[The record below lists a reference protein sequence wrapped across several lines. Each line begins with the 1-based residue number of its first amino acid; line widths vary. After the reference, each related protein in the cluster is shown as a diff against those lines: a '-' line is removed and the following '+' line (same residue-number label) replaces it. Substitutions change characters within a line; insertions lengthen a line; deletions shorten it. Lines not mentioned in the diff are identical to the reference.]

1 MPSEQRHADFEDT
14 YRENMA
20 AVAPIENEEM
30 RRIMGGSATRG
41 HVLGLPMDERADAFA
56 AFCGSRGAT
65 VAQAAEALGFTL
77 STVKTHARKAMQT
90 GKVRKV
96 QASHNAVAV
105 YYDARQEQA
114 LKRLA
119 DMGQEWDEK

>member
-1 MPSEQRHADFEDT
+1 MPNDQTRLTQNAMHFGPIAIADVEDA
-14 YRENMA
+14 YREALMT
-20 AVAPIENEEM
+20 VAPIENEEM
-30 RRIMGGSATRG
+30 RRVMGGSARRG

-56 AFCGSRGAT
+56 AFCGSQGAT
-65 VAQAAEALGFTL
+65 VAQAAEALEFTL

-105 YYDARQEQA
+105 YYDARGME
-114 LKRLA
+114 
-119 DMGQEWDEK
+119 